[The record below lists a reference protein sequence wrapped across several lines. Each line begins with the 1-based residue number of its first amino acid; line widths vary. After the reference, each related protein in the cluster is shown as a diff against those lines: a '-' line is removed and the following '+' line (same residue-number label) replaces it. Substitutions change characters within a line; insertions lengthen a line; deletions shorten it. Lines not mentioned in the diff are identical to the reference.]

1 VTAPQARL
9 LVVDDNEDN
18 RYTLTMMLSLEGYDD
33 VAVANDGAQALEMLK
48 EREFDLLLLDVMMP
62 RLNGYEV
69 LQHLK
74 EQGRLRDLPVL
85 MISAVTELDSVVRCI
100 ELGADDYLSKPFNP
114 VLLKARLVACLEKK
128 RLRDAVVAYAAR
140 MENEL
145 ATARDMQI
153 AMVPRS
159 FPPPAADWPIDIHAS
174 MEPAREVGGDLY
186 DFFRLDGGR
195 FAFLLGDVCDKGVPA
210 ALFMART
217 KNLLRLVS
225 ELARADDGSILPAGE
240 IVTRVNRELST
251 DNATLTFVTLFLG
264 IIDADCR
271 GIDFCN
277 AGHNDPY
284 LLSAQS
290 GVRPLT
296 AAKGQ
301 PMGIR
306 VDTRYATT
314 RIDLNE
320 GDALFLFS
328 DGITEALDAEQQLFS
343 EARLEKQLAELANAS
358 AQKLVEGVGNAVTQF
373 LKGAP
378 PSDDVTMLALRRLPS
393 GRS

>member
-1 VTAPQARL
+1 MTAPQARL

-48 EREFDLLLLDVMMP
+48 DAEFDLVLLDVMMP
-62 RLNGYEV
+62 RLTGYEV
-69 LQHLK
+69 LQHLT

-114 VLLKARLVACLEKK
+114 VLLKARLAACLEKK
-128 RLRDAVVAYAAR
+128 RLRDAVLAHAAR
-140 MENEL
+140 MESEL
-145 ATARDMQI
+145 AAARDMQLT
-153 AMVPRS
+153 MVPRS
-159 FPPPAADWPIDIHAS
+159 FPPPAADWPIDIHAF

-195 FAFLLGDVCDKGVPA
+195 FVFLLGDVCDKGAPA

-217 KNLLRLVS
+217 KNLVRLIS
-225 ELARADDGSILPAGE
+225 ELARANDGSMLSAGE
-240 IVTRVNRELST
+240 IITRVNRELSS
-251 DNATLTFVTLFLG
+251 DNTTLTFVTLLLG
-264 IIDADCR
+264 IVDAECR

-284 LLSAQS
+284 LLSVQG
-290 GVRPLT
+290 GVRPLI

-301 PMGIR
+301 PLGIR
-306 VDTRYATT
+306 LDTRYPST

-328 DGITEALDAEQQLFS
+328 DGITEALDAQQQLFS
-343 EARLEKQLAELANAS
+343 EARLEQRLAELTNANA
-358 AQKLVEGVGNAVTQF
+358 QNLVEGVGSAVSEF
-373 LKGAP
+373 LHGAP
-378 PSDDVTMLALRRLPS
+378 PSDDVTMLALRRLPGGGS
-393 GRS
+393 